1 MPADWVTDSNG
12 TRRRAHKRYVDVF
25 MRITDEGRF
34 DPMIIMWPDGRT
46 FEIAEIIE
54 RGNFGPSY
62 RGVST
67 ARYRVR
73 IGSRETN
80 LFLER
85 RTYDTSLGKPPVE
98 RFWVEAFG

>member
-1 MPADWVTDSNG
+1 
-12 TRRRAHKRYVDVF
+12 

-34 DPMIIMWPDGRT
+34 DPVVIMWPDGRS
-46 FEIAEIIE
+46 FHVDEIIE
-54 RGNFGPSY
+54 RGGFGPSY

-67 ARYRVR
+67 ARYRIR
-73 IGSRETN
+73 IGSRVTS

-85 RTYDTSLGKPPVE
+85 RTYVATLGKPPVE

>member
-1 MPADWVTDSNG
+1 
-12 TRRRAHKRYVDVF
+12 

-34 DPMIIMWPDGRT
+34 DPVVIMWPDGRS
-46 FEIAEIIE
+46 FHVDEIIE
-54 RGNFGPSY
+54 RGGFGPSY

-67 ARYRVR
+67 ARYRIR
-73 IGSRETN
+73 IGSRVTS

-85 RTYDTSLGKPPVE
+85 RTYDATLGKPPVE

>member
-1 MPADWVTDSNG
+1 MPADWVTDSSG

-34 DPMIIMWPDGRT
+34 DPIVIMWPDGRS
-46 FEIAEIIE
+46 FRVDEIIE
-54 RGNFGPSY
+54 RSGFGPSY

-67 ARYRVR
+67 ARYRIR
-73 IGSRETN
+73 IGSRVTN

-85 RTYDTSLGKPPVE
+85 RTYDATLGKPPTE

>member
-34 DPMIIMWPDGRT
+34 DPIIIMWPDGRT

-73 IGSRETN
+73 IGSHETN

-85 RTYDTSLGKPPVE
+85 RTYDANLGKPPVE

>member
-1 MPADWVTDSNG
+1 MLADWVTDSSG
-12 TRRRAHKRYVDVF
+12 ARRRAHKRYVDVF

-34 DPMIIMWPDGRT
+34 DPVVIMWPDGRS
-46 FEIAEIIE
+46 FHVDEIIE
-54 RGNFGPSY
+54 RSGFGPSY

-67 ARYRVR
+67 ARYRIR
-73 IGSRETN
+73 IGSRVTN

-85 RTYDTSLGKPPVE
+85 RTYDATLGKPPIE